1 MRTTPPGTRGA
12 VLFDFGGV
20 LTTSVLAAFEQ
31 LGSDLGCDP
40 RLPLRLLAGDR
51 ASGALLVAHEEGRIG
66 ELQFE
71 QGFAER
77 LRAHGV
83 DIDPARPGI
92 VRRIQ
97 SALEPDR
104 AMVDLVARVRA
115 AGYRVG
121 LLSNSLGDDCY
132 AGFDLPAMF
141 DAVTISGEVG
151 VRKPARRAYEIACE
165 RLGVR
170 PQDAVMVDDLQ
181 QNITAAERAG
191 LAGIVHTHAP
201 ATAAAL
207 KSVLDPRA
215 QREGPGTRE
224 PAG

>member
-1 MRTTPPGTRGA
+1 MDLFGQGADTSPGTRSA

-20 LTTSVLAAFEQ
+20 LTTSVFAAFEQ
-31 LGSDLGCDP
+31 LGADLGCDP
-40 RLPLRLLAGDR
+40 RLPLRLLARDR

-83 DIDPARPGI
+83 AVDRTEPGI
-92 VRRIQ
+92 VRRLQ
-97 SALEPDR
+97 SAMGPDR
-104 AMVDLVARVRA
+104 AMIDLVARVRE

-141 DAVTISGEVG
+141 DAVTVSGEVG
-151 VRKPARRAYEIACE
+151 VRKPSRRAYEIACE
-165 RLGVR
+165 RLGVHPR
-170 PQDAVMVDDLQ
+170 DAVMVDDLE
-181 QNITAAERAG
+181 QNVAAAERAG
-191 LAGIVHTHAP
+191 LAGVVHTHAA

-207 KSVLDPRA
+207 TSVLRPPAR
-215 QREGPGTRE
+215 TR
-224 PAG
+224 

>member
-1 MRTTPPGTRGA
+1 MTRTTPPGTRTA

-20 LTTSVLAAFEQ
+20 LTASVLAAFEQ
-31 LGSDLGCDP
+31 LGSALGCDP
-40 RLPLRLLAGDR
+40 RLPLRLLARDEE
-51 ASGALLVAHEEGRIG
+51 SGALLVAHEEGRIG

-83 DIDPARPGI
+83 AIDPAEPGI
-92 VRRIQ
+92 VRRVQ
-97 SALEPDR
+97 SAMEPDR
-104 AMVDLVARVRA
+104 AMIGLVARVRK

-132 AGFDLPAMF
+132 AGFDLPGMF
-141 DAVTISGEVG
+141 DAVTVSREVG
-151 VRKPARRAYEIACE
+151 VRKPSRRAYEIACE

-170 PQDAVMVDDLQ
+170 PWDAVMVDDLE

-191 LAGIVHTHAP
+191 LAGIVHTDAA

-207 KSVLDPRA
+207 KSVLHPPAR
-215 QREGPGTRE
+215 TR
-224 PAG
+224 